1 MPAIVEHAGSNLYR
15 VRVSGLLTKDE
26 LTEVEAV
33 AVDAIRQH
41 GTIKLLF
48 VLDAFEGWERTE
60 RWSDL
65 GFYLEHERDIERIA
79 IVADERWHDEALMFA
94 AAGQRRA
101 PVKCFGAD
109 DEAGARAW
117 LASQ

>member
-1 MPAIVEHAGSNLYR
+1 MPAIIQSAGGNVYR
-15 VRVSGLLTKDE
+15 VDVSGLLTKDE
-26 LTEVEAV
+26 LSRVEAV
-33 AVDAIRQH
+33 AVDAIRRH

-60 RWSDL
+60 RWNDL

-101 PVKCFGAD
+101 PVKCFPAD
-109 DEAGARAW
+109 DEPGAMAW
-117 LASQ
+117 LGGS